1 MESGIEIISLFWIL
15 ISAFLVFLM
24 QAGFTMLE
32 TGLVRAKNSV
42 NIALKNVLDFLIA
55 IIFFYAIGFGLM
67 FGEDSFLGTISLNG
81 FFLDGFNE
89 PFDIALF
96 IFQLMFAGTAATIVS
111 GAVAERMS
119 FKGYAFISFVITA
132 FIYPISGHWI
142 WNEGGWLNQLGF
154 LDFAGST
161 VVHSLGAWVGLVGTM
176 MIGARYGRFD
186 LKNPDGI
193 PHFNLTLAT
202 LGVFLLWFGWFG
214 FNGGSTLE
222 ANNEVPKILLNT
234 ILGSAGGGGSTFLF
248 LILSK
253 KYVSVPKMLNGVL
266 GGLVSVTAGCAFID
280 PLSAFLIGAMSGGVV
295 YYGDRLL
302 IRLKIDDPICAI
314 PVHGFAGA
322 FGTLAFVVFMP
333 KEMWV
338 NGSLVDQIL
347 VQILGVASVFLWAIV
362 TAYFVFWFLKQKRL
376 LRISLEDELMGLNI
390 SEHGVKMSWVD
401 MVNTTKVIINK
412 GDYSKRIE
420 VEEQTE
426 AGEVAEYFNELLDD
440 LQAKVLILDDIS
452 RGNFDIKALK
462 PKSDEDILTISMNN
476 MISNLKEMMDEIHKK
491 QEDLNNLN
499 IELEDRV
506 KERTSELAKANDELS
521 TTIDDLKE
529 TQGQLIEAEKMASLS
544 QLVAGV
550 SHEINT
556 PVGNAVTAASSI
568 MERQDEFMQLYTNGK
583 MKRTDLDHFL
593 EVLSEGINI
602 VLSNLNRA
610 HNLIQSFKKVSVDQS
625 VEIQE
630 EFNIKEYFENIR
642 LSISPT
648 LKRRQIELEINCPD
662 ELVIK
667 SDPGLFSQVVTNL
680 AMNAL
685 VHAYDESDSGKM
697 TIDFKDENSS
707 VTMQFIDD
715 GKGIPEDIVE
725 KIFDPFF
732 TTKRG
737 EGGSGLGL
745 HIIYN
750 IVTQQLGGTI
760 KCFSKPNKGT
770 TFEIK
775 IPKGGIG

>member
-1 MESGIEIISLFWIL
+1 MEIMSLFWIL
-15 ISAFLVFLM
+15 IAAFLVFLM

-42 NIALKNVLDFLIA
+42 NIALKNILDFLIA

-67 FGEDSFLGTISLNG
+67 FGEDSFSGLISLNG
-81 FFLDGFNE
+81 FFLDGFDK

-119 FKGYAFISFVITA
+119 FKGYAFISFMITA
-132 FIYPISGHWI
+132 FIYPVSGHWI

-154 LDFAGST
+154 MDFAGST
-161 VVHSLGAWVGLVGTM
+161 VVHSLGAWVGLVGTI

-222 ANNEVPKILLNT
+222 ASNEVPKILLNT

-248 LILSK
+248 LILSN

-280 PLSAFLIGAMSGGVV
+280 PTAAFLIGVMSGGVV

-302 IRLKIDDPICAI
+302 IKLKIDDPICAI

-322 FGTLAFVVFMP
+322 FGTLIFVIFMP
-333 KEMWV
+333 SYMWV
-338 NGSLVDQIL
+338 NGSLIEQIA
-347 VQILGVASVFLWAIV
+347 VQLLGVVTVFSWSVA
-362 TAYFVFWFLKQKRL
+362 TAYFVFWFLKKKKL
-376 LRISLEDELMGLNI
+376 LRISLEDELMGLNL

-401 MVNTTKVIINK
+401 MVNTTKSIINK

-440 LQAKVLILDDIS
+440 LQSKILILDDIS
-452 RGNFDIKALK
+452 RGNFDIKPLT
-462 PKSDEDILTISMNN
+462 PKSEEDILTISMNN
-476 MISNLKEMMDEIHKK
+476 MISNLKEMMDKIQKN
-491 QEDLNNLN
+491 QEALSSLNK
-499 IELEDRV
+499 ELEDRV
-506 KERTSELAKANDELS
+506 KDRTKELAKANEELS
-521 TTIDDLKE
+521 LTIENLKD
-529 TQGQLIEAEKMASLS
+529 TQDQLIEAEKMSSLS

-556 PVGNAVTAASSI
+556 PIGNAVTAASFM
-568 MERQDEFMQLYTNGK
+568 MERKDEFVSLYQNGK
-583 MKRTDLDHFL
+583 MKRTDLDEL
-593 EVLSEGINI
+593 LSSLNEGISI
-602 VLSNLNRA
+602 VLSNLDRA
-610 HNLIQSFKKVSVDQS
+610 HNLIQSFKKVSVDQN
-625 VEIQE
+625 VDIQE
-630 EFNIKEYFENIR
+630 EIDIKEYFENIR

-648 LKRRQIELEINCPD
+648 LKKRQIELEVNCPED
-662 ELVIK
+662 LKIK
-667 SDPGLFSQVVTNL
+667 SYPGLFSQVVTNL

-685 VHAYDESDSGKM
+685 THAYEEGDSGKM
-697 TIDFKDENSS
+697 VVDFIDDRES
-707 VTMQFIDD
+707 VVMRFSDD

-760 KCFSKPNKGT
+760 KCKSELNVGT

-775 IPKGGIG
+775 IPKGVDR